1 VGAPASFFSLKFIYR
16 ENSKIF
22 GILVKHRIIGYFRY
36 VNDILLVFQNNVTNI
51 QEVLNTFNNLTH
63 TMHFTV
69 VEYVDNK
76 INFRY
81 VIPSATDFIIPV
93 DSCHPIEHKI
103 AAVRYL
109 TNRLSTYPTNET
121 YKRNK
126 RDTMKDILYNN
137 KYYTAGL
144 NKNIRTNDAQEQ
156 KERKN
161 TY

>member
-1 VGAPASFFSLKFIYR
+1 
-16 ENSKIF
+16 
-22 GILVKHRIIGYFRY
+22 
-36 VNDILLVFQNNVTNI
+36 
-51 QEVLNTFNNLTH
+51 
-63 TMHFTV
+63 MHFTV